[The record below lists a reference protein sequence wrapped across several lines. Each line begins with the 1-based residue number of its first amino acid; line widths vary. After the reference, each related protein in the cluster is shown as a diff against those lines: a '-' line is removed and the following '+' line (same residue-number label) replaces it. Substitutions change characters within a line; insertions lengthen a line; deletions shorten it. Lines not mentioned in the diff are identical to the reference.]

1 MLSHKTNIIR
11 GMIVIIMNILEEI
24 HLAKNHS
31 TSTRNIYKIAA
42 EKYCTYYDMTLH
54 ELLLEAEKEED
65 QQIKWKHRRLKR
77 RLIEYRHHLIE
88 HYPKNTVATY
98 FGVILSIYYYFEIE
112 IGPLPGLDKKS
123 YIRPAPITFKDLPDK
138 DIIRASLEIATPVMK
153 AIILFMS
160 SSGCARTE
168 TLNITIADYMES
180 VKEYTETNDIMEMID
195 TLNKIEDVIP
205 TFNILRVKTKKYY
218 TTYCSPEAV
227 HAINSYLLTRSNL
240 KPESPLFKTH
250 PMYLMH
256 KFKEINNELGLG
268 KVGSY
273 HRFRSHMLRKFHAS
287 ALYNDGMSID
297 KVNDLQG
304 KSKTLTDQSYFMVNP
319 EDLKQEYINHL
330 HALLMSVDVEKL
342 SVKSPEYY
350 KLEQENRDLKVKND
364 DLEDIKRRVLALEED
379 RPSWDQ
385 IKNK

>member
-1 MLSHKTNIIR
+1 MKL
-11 GMIVIIMNILEEI
+11 LEEI

-31 TSTRNIYKIAA
+31 TSTRNVYLVGA
-42 EKYCTYYDMTLH
+42 EKYCTYFEMTLQ

-65 QQIKWKHRRLKR
+65 AQIKWKHRTLKR
-77 RLIEYRHHLIE
+77 RLIEYRHFLME
-88 HYPKNTVATY
+88 NYLRNTVDIY
-98 FGVILSIYYYFEIE
+98 FRVVLSIYNYFEIE
-112 IGPLPGLDKKS
+112 IGKLPGVDHRS
-123 YIRPAPITFKDLPDK
+123 FNNPTPITFKDLPDK
-138 DIIRASLEIATPVMK
+138 DVIRAALEIANPVMK

-168 TLNITIADYMES
+168 TLNLTVQDYIDSVQEYIES
-180 VKEYTETNDIMEMID
+180 DNLKEIIEKTNE
-195 TLNKIEDVIP
+195 IEDIIP

-227 HAINSYLLTRSNL
+227 HAINNHLLSRSNIT
-240 KPESPLFKTH
+240 PESPLFKMH

-256 KFKEINNELGLG
+256 KFKEINEELSLG
-268 KVGSY
+268 KVGKY

-330 HALLMSVDVEKL
+330 PALMMTVDVEKL
-342 SVKSPEYY
+342 SIKSPEYH
-350 KLEQENRDLKVKND
+350 KLEQENKSLKEDNEKINQMWEE
-364 DLEDIKRRVLALEED
+364 LQDIKKRTELWEEMK
-379 RPSWDQ
+379 Q
-385 IKNK
+385 

>member
-1 MLSHKTNIIR
+1 MLSQKTHIIR
-11 GMIVIIMNILEEI
+11 GMILITMKLLEEI

-31 TSTRNIYKIAA
+31 TSTRNVYLVAA
-42 EKYCTYYDMTLH
+42 EKYCTYFEMTLQ

-65 QQIKWKHRRLKR
+65 AQIKWKHRTLKR
-77 RLIEYRHHLIE
+77 RLIEYRHFLME
-88 HYPKNTVATY
+88 NYLRNTVDIY
-98 FGVILSIYYYFEIE
+98 FRVVLSIYNYFEIE
-112 IGPLPGLDKKS
+112 IGKLPGVDHRS
-123 YIRPAPITFKDLPDK
+123 FNNPTPITFKDLPDK
-138 DIIRASLEIATPVMK
+138 DVIRAALEISNPVMK
-153 AIILFMS
+153 ALILFMS

-168 TLNITIADYMES
+168 TLNLSVQDYIDS
-180 VKEYTETNDIMEMID
+180 VQEYVKTNDLKEIIEK
-195 TLNKIEDVIP
+195 TNEIEDIIP

-227 HAINSYLLTRSNL
+227 HAINNHLLSRSNL
-240 KPESPLFKTH
+240 KPESPLFKIH

-256 KFKEINNELGLG
+256 KFKEINEELGLG
-268 KVGSY
+268 KVGKY

-330 HALLMSVDVEKL
+330 PALMMTVDVEKL
-342 SVKSPEYY
+342 SIKSPEYH
-350 KLEQENRDLKVKND
+350 KLEQENKSLKEDNEKINKMWEE
-364 DLEDIKRRVLALEED
+364 LQDIKKRTELWEEMK
-379 RPSWDQ
+379 Q
-385 IKNK
+385 